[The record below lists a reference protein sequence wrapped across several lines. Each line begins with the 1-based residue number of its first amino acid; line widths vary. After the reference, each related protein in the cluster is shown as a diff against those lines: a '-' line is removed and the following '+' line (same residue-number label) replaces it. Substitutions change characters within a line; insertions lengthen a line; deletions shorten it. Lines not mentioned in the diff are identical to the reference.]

1 MAWTFATTMPDAG
14 NPTSPRRTLLVA
26 EDETVFGLQ
35 LLQLMENVGWSVVGP
50 AASLPAAESLLTQGR
65 PDAAILNVR
74 IGGASVY
81 PLAERLSA
89 MGVPM
94 IFCSDAN
101 ARKESEHFEDCVRL
115 SKPVAVHTLYAAV
128 NSLVGDLEAA

>member
-35 LLQLMENVGWSVVGP
+35 LLQLMENVGWSVIGP
-50 AASLPAAESLLTQGR
+50 AASLPAAESLLTQAR

-89 MGVPM
+89 MGVP
-94 IFCSDAN
+94 IVFCSDAN
-101 ARKESEHFEDCVRL
+101 AREECERFAGSVHLC
-115 SKPVAVHTLYAAV
+115 KPVAVHNLYAAMTGV
-128 NSLVGDLEAA
+128 VGNLEAA